1 MCYAIA
7 GISNTLIN
15 LLAYHGFLSLG
26 FDYKWANLIALI
38 SSKAYGY
45 FVNKVF
51 VFKSRC
57 KSTRELLQEI
67 GRFVFA
73 RGLTGLADYFGLM
86 VFVEFFKA
94 DPVTAKYVIQAAV
107 IIANYVMGKFIV
119 FRHKPHHKREAEKAK
134 EMGDEV
140 QYRKL

>member
-1 MCYAIA
+1 MQSNKKMGREIIRYGIA
-7 GISNTLIN
+7 GMTNTLIN

-45 FVNKVF
+45 IVNKAF

-57 KSTRELLQEI
+57 KSTKELLKEM
-67 GRFVFA
+67 GRFAFA

-86 VFVEFFKA
+86 VSVEFFKA

-107 IIANYVMGKFIV
+107 ITVNYVMGKFIV
-119 FRHKPHHKREAEKAK
+119 FRHKPYPKTEAEK
-134 EMGDEV
+134 E
-140 QYRKL
+140 